1 MPDDQGDISRN
12 IARVILN
19 RGRHIDLYEYILRHP
34 EELIKGVLVAGSI
47 GSGKTQK
54 AMKILLAALESEYGG
69 IVFDNSRDYEKLLA
83 VRSNIVVIDYREF
96 IQNPLEPPTG
106 MRLDEWFPTFIQVFA
121 QNYGL
126 KDPSI
131 AILQKAANN
140 LILDAPSS
148 QDKPPMLDELLDEV
162 REYRPR
168 QRSSEVGSHVSVQ
181 NRLESLLDSEVG
193 RCVKA
198 IRGFQPT
205 DFEEGL
211 LVVQLP
217 ATGIT
222 RAHELL
228 VGITVAKLFAYRAWQ
243 RTHNIPPTNN
253 VLVVLE
259 EAHKFLSENR
269 RADRRGERSHLERAL
284 IEGRKL
290 GIGFMVVDQMP
301 HQISSHVLGSSNMW
315 VVRRLIDP
323 QAKRVVGEALCLDHV
338 WSREGLISL
347 PTGGAFVRVE
357 KMTELEAVSPLAHR
371 LPIHG
376 MEPWDSIRLPALVA
390 VPEPDEAMIQC
401 NSEFSARNLMA
412 NNERY
417 LEFFE
422 RNAREY
428 MERLNDTVPQ
438 YVLDTLNS
446 FLKRTISPQFFD
458 DCAISEYTGI
468 SPDMAQTIRNRYDGR
483 RNDKRKA
490 SVSSS
495 IYEIKARCKA
505 LSSKGS
511 LEVLSCLE
519 SKSGMNTQK
528 LCEATSLGS
537 SWLSR
542 ILGELGSRG
551 YVKRVGKPQR
561 GAAVYRLT
569 EYGKEALSWGRF
581 VVSIIQ
587 GDARHSEGRKIVEI
601 HHNDLEWLLD
611 LCSENLEIRQNS
623 YSAGWRGDND
633 LRETMMNLL
642 FKIEALMSFKRTEA
656 PSVGLRMNLKLF
668 KSILLTLEND
678 VLGTILQSRNPVT
691 IRSLGSKTGLSDRSI
706 RRQLRTLEKM
716 GIICRSQTSGLWN
729 VEMSNSWK
737 MLLINCCDLDRNT
750 VRLTFESANQL
761 VRHALD
767 NAALEMFTEN
777 LTDFNTLDYF
787 LSRCLSIEETMID

>member
-1 MPDDQGDISRN
+1 MQDLPDDQSDISQN
-12 IARVILN
+12 IASVIRN
-19 RGRHIDLYEYILRHP
+19 RGRHIDLYEYIRRHP
-34 EELIKGVLVAGSI
+34 DELTKGVLVAGSI

-54 AMKILLAALESEYGG
+54 AMKIVIAALESDYGG
-69 IVFDNSRDYEKLLA
+69 IVFDNSKDYEKLLA
-83 VRSNIVVIDYREF
+83 VRKNIVVIDYREF
-96 IQNPLEPPTG
+96 IQNPLEPPPG

-140 LILDAPSS
+140 LTLDSPSS
-148 QDKPPMLDELLDEV
+148 HDKPPILDELIDEV
-162 REYRPR
+162 RDYRPR
-168 QRSSEVGSHVSVQ
+168 QRSSEVSSHVSVQ

-193 RCVKA
+193 CCVKE
-198 IRGFQPT
+198 RGGFQPT
-205 DFEEGL
+205 DFEKGL

-217 ATGIT
+217 STGIT

-228 VGITVAKLFAYRAWQ
+228 VSITVAKLFAYRAWQ
-243 RTHNIPPTNN
+243 RTHNIAPTNN

-259 EAHKFLSENR
+259 EAHNFLSESR

-301 HQISSHVLGSSNMW
+301 HQISSHVLGSCNMW
-315 VVRRLIDP
+315 VVGKLMDP

-357 KMTELEAVSPLAHR
+357 NMNELEEVSPLAYR
-371 LPIHG
+371 QPIHG

-390 VPEPDEAMIQC
+390 VPEPDEAIIRC
-401 NSEFSARNLMA
+401 PSEFSARNLMV

-428 MERLNDTVPQ
+428 MERLSDTVPQ
-438 YVLDTLNS
+438 YVLDALNS
-446 FLKRTISPQFFD
+446 FLKRTISHQLSG
-458 DCAISEYTGI
+458 DCAILEYAGI
-468 SPDMAQTIRNRYDGR
+468 SLDIAQTIGSRYDSR
-483 RNDKRKA
+483 ENDESKT

-495 IYEIKARCKA
+495 IYELKARCKA

-511 LEVLSCLE
+511 LEVLASLE
-519 SKSGMNTQK
+519 SKSEMNSPE
-528 LCEATSLGS
+528 LCEATSLSS

-542 ILGELGSRG
+542 ILSELGSRG
-551 YVKRVGKPQR
+551 YVRRVGKPQR
-561 GAAVYRLT
+561 AAAVYRLT
-569 EYGKEALSWGRF
+569 EHGKEVLSWGRF

-587 GDARHSEGRKIVEI
+587 GDAMHSEDRKIVEI

-633 LRETMMNLL
+633 LREGMMNLL
-642 FKIEALMSFKRTEA
+642 FMVEALMSFKHTEI
-656 PSVGLRMNLKLF
+656 PSLSLRKNLKLF
-668 KSILLTLEND
+668 KSMLLTLEND
-678 VLGTILQSRNPVT
+678 
-691 IRSLGSKTGLSDRSI
+691 
-706 RRQLRTLEKM
+706 
-716 GIICRSQTSGLWN
+716 
-729 VEMSNSWK
+729 
-737 MLLINCCDLDRNT
+737 
-750 VRLTFESANQL
+750 
-761 VRHALD
+761 
-767 NAALEMFTEN
+767 
-777 LTDFNTLDYF
+777 
-787 LSRCLSIEETMID
+787 